1 MIKVDIHKEKEIQI
15 QSKAFTRDIEEMN
28 DVFMAREEKMLEL
41 RRVLAIKSGN
51 AIGTLFSTA
60 TNFLDALQILRFLIH
75 DVEDYACYNKT
86 FLRMS
91 NITTANRKG

>member
-41 RRVLAIKSGN
+41 KEELKRLKNTS
-51 AIGTLFSTA
+51 S
-60 TNFLDALQILRFLIH
+60 
-75 DVEDYACYNKT
+75 E
-86 FLRMS
+86 
-91 NITTANRKG
+91 